1 MAAVV
6 LGNTIESRIVSA
18 IICCGFLKAFLTLLF
33 STSSS
38 ECDEQEEFG
47 LESSDEE
54 REEFDFL
61 LLCDTRERLD
71 EEEEEEDELES
82 ESELSLES
90 SDEDLSDDDVES
102 EWWRFRGGWFTDDVD
117 GETMR
122 CFALMSNGDSVL
134 SILESLLVEMLC
146 LAEGE
151 SFSNLCLLLLRWRLS
166 SLCEEDL

>member
-1 MAAVV
+1 MCERSFFDEGTFVLLCLADFDALPLSLKISDFVLPLELLLSIEEECKLSLLVLLLLLIALSFGCLAFLLVAAVV

-54 REEFDFL
+54 REELDFL

-102 EWWRFRGGWFTDDVD
+102 E
-117 GETMR
+117 
-122 CFALMSNGDSVL
+122 
-134 SILESLLVEMLC
+134 
-146 LAEGE
+146 
-151 SFSNLCLLLLRWRLS
+151 
-166 SLCEEDL
+166 